1 MRVYIASDIKY
12 ARRWIALREQLFPRV
27 VIVST
32 WIDFLKDGEPKASAQ
47 VVKESWENNVK
58 DVLLCDVLILY
69 VEPGDS
75 TRGSCFEAGIAFAAG
90 KRVVFVGDL
99 PTIGSVVCCFEKFGS
114 MEHVLQFLAEE
125 EMMDSH
131 FAGATH

>member
-12 ARRWIALREQLFPRV
+12 ARRWIALREQLYPRV
-27 VIVST
+27 TIVSS
-32 WIDFLKDGEPKASAQ
+32 WIDFLKDGEPKASPQ

-58 DVLLCDVLILY
+58 DVLLSDVLILY

-75 TRGSCFEAGIAFAAG
+75 MRGSCFEAGIAFTSG
-90 KRVVFVGDL
+90 KRVIFVGDL

-114 MEHVLQFLAEE
+114 MEHVLQFLADE
-125 EMMDSH
+125 EMMHTD
-131 FAGATH
+131 FTGAVN